1 MKVLRLR
8 SWNFHAPNLD
18 AMTRFYQL
26 ALGAELAAQ
35 QTLAGVKVNRLRA
48 GETGLG
54 LFDASEKQFPGVP
67 HHTFDIDGP
76 TDAKDL
82 IKELEAKGIK
92 SKGRACMA
100 KVRAI
105 RCTSPTRTVIALSC
119 PKIRIRAEDRRSR
132 IEDRLFRSSI
142 IHPRSSTRYMPA
154 IFAASQRAVRSSRA
168 SP

>member
-8 SWNFHAPNLD
+8 SWNFHAPNLE

-26 ALGAELAAQ
+26 ALGAELGAQ
-35 QTLAGVKVNRLRA
+35 QTLASVKVNRLRA

-76 TDAKDL
+76 SDSKEL

-92 SKGRACMA
+92 SKGRAFTA
-100 KVRAI
+100 TARAI
-105 RCTSPTRTVIALSC
+105 RFTSPTRTAIASNC
-119 PKIRIRAEDRRSR
+119 QRTK
-132 IEDRLFRSSI
+132 
-142 IHPRSSTRYMPA
+142 MP
-154 IFAASQRAVRSSRA
+154 SSRG
-168 SP
+168 

>member
-26 ALGAELAAQ
+26 ALGAELGAQ

-76 TDAKDL
+76 GDSKEL
-82 IKELEAKGIK
+82 IKDLEAKGIQVEGTRMHGEGPGYSVYISDPNGNRVEL
-92 SKGRACMA
+92 SK
-100 KVRAI
+100 
-105 RCTSPTRTVIALSC
+105 
-119 PKIRIRAEDRRSR
+119 D
-132 IEDRLFRSSI
+132 
-142 IHPRSSTRYMPA
+142 
-154 IFAASQRAVRSSRA
+154 
-168 SP
+168 